1 MEGGIMASY
10 NTYDDTY
17 NQGVAT
23 GNQAIQGFDPTSSA
37 NSVRGGYNNL
47 FGSQVGAGGPT
58 NSTDY
63 AKLYADTIAKNP
75 TATQLYSTANDIFN
89 VPNLQNN
96 AIRLNNAVT
105 NEVPNAYNLAR
116 GFDYGDAQV
125 QNKINTDLRFMSPQ
139 ANAAQANANTA
150 AGLAS
155 QWVNQGMT
163 QNQINLLP
171 VQQQGQMLGE
181 ALARQ
186 STGFDIAAQN
196 ELQGLVAK
204 LNAGVTLSQA
214 EIQRANELM
223 KASQAYETALGVAN
237 INKQSAM
244 GVAQIGNQYQTVP
257 AGQTLVNTFNGGTY
271 RAR

>member
-1 MEGGIMASY
+1 MASY

-96 AIRLNNAVT
+96 ATRLNNAVT

-171 VQQQGQMLGE
+171 VQQQGQMLND
-181 ALARQ
+181 AMARQ
-186 STGFDIAAQN
+186 SSGFDIAAQN
-196 ELQGLVAK
+196 ELQGLVSK
-204 LNAGVTLSQA
+204 MNAGVTLSA
-214 EIQRANELM
+214 NEINRANELM
-223 KASQAYETALGVAN
+223 KASQAYNQAIEVAN
-237 INKQSAM
+237 IGKQSAM
-244 GVAQIGNQYQTVP
+244 GVAQIGNQYRTVP